1 MIPFGG
7 FLSKSDRPTQRVR
20 CPVHGFIHYSDNE
33 RRIIDHAVFQRLR
46 HIRQLAMTYLVYPG
60 AMHSRFEHSLGVMEL
75 ATQAFDLLQLKHEDR
90 LKAELEQVPEL
101 SEDTMAK
108 ARQIVRLMA
117 MLHDVGHPAFSHAAE
132 STIPGGDHEK
142 LSVHVISNVLGEE
155 IDGTFFEGA
164 SGLLVRLMEKSPE
177 LTFLRE
183 FVTSQMD
190 MDRTDYLRR
199 DSFHCGVDYGVFD
212 TRRLIESLTVIE
224 NPDSGQ
230 LQLAIDRGGEHTFEA
245 LILAR
250 YQMNTQVYLHRIRR
264 IYDYY
269 LTEYMKLWGAEHHKT
284 FEDVLGHD
292 DTSVLIEI
300 RRDASAE
307 TPRSGWARRIV
318 ERNHHRRILES
329 GDYADDMTLKRMR
342 RIHRK
347 LRDEFPDVDF
357 ILDSAAHHI
366 HKLTVPGEQDPQEDL
381 YILEK
386 GGKLKLLSE
395 DSAIIGKIPKHVRTV
410 RIFADARE
418 ATLLEEIRT
427 RAGRWRPKRYDA
439 IWKLGLFGQPA
450 ISIHGSDRSIL

>member
-1 MIPFGG
+1 MIVAGE
-7 FLSKSDRPTQRVR
+7 FLSNNDRPTQRVR

-33 RRIIDHAVFQRLR
+33 RRIIDHPVFQRLR

-75 ATQAFDLLQLKHEDR
+75 ATQAYDLLKLRHENR
-90 LKAELEQVPEL
+90 LKTELEQIPEL

-117 MLHDVGHPAFSHAAE
+117 LLYDVGHPAFSHAAE
-132 STIPGGDHEK
+132 ATIPGGDHEK
-142 LSVHVISNVLGEE
+142 LSVHVLANVLGSE
-155 IDGTFFEGA
+155 IDKIFFEGA
-164 SGLLVRLMEKSPE
+164 SGLLVRLMEKSQE

-183 FVTSQMD
+183 FVASQID

-212 TRRLIESLTVIE
+212 SRRLIESLTVID

-264 IYDYY
+264 IYDHY

-284 FEDVLGHD
+284 FENVLRQD
-292 DTSVLIEI
+292 DTSVLTEI
-300 RRDASAE
+300 RRDAGVDN
-307 TPRSGWARRIV
+307 PRSGWARRIV
-318 ERNHHRRILES
+318 ERNHHRRVLET
-329 GDYADDMTLKRMR
+329 GDYADEQRLKRMGR
-342 RIHRK
+342 VHRK
-347 LRDEFPDVDF
+347 LREEFPDVDF
-357 ILDSAAHHI
+357 ILDNAAHYI
-366 HKLTVPGEQDPQEDL
+366 HKLTVPGEQDPQEDF
-381 YILEK
+381 YIVEK

-395 DSAIIGKIPKHVRTV
+395 DSAIIGKIPKRVRTV
-410 RIFADARE
+410 RIFAN
-418 ATLLEEIRT
+418 ATGETLEEIRT
-427 RAGRWRPKRYDA
+427 KARALEA
-439 IWKLGLFGQPA
+439 QVA
-450 ISIHGSDRSIL
+450 